1 MITCVIN
8 GMAAYPAASQSI
20 KLTYANQCVTDDGEY
35 SYDINFPMS
44 IMDNRRVF
52 HNVSRFDVSK
62 VTQKFND
69 CKLYVSG
76 RLILSGVGTIISV
89 TEAEIK
95 LQIVG
100 GKSRIKYNDRM
111 TKHYIDEIAT
121 FGTAD
126 KPGYTV
132 DKGWSQGFK
141 NLQKIN
147 DIYRL
152 DEDKS
157 KFLGVEG
164 KWCFVPVRDE
174 TNDMIANFVGVDKTK
189 QFIGYN
195 APFVMNLAVQP
206 NLMYIFRK
214 VVEYEGYTLK
224 RNDFDCKPWNLLY
237 IASAYKTRELRK
249 ALPHWSSYTF
259 IEEFRKLFNA
269 TIVFDDIRKTCSVIN
284 ASELTT
290 ADSVEIEPLDEYT
303 TDYDEDGSFS
313 TSSTANLE
321 YNLGDSANRD
331 NYEVI
336 SKKVFEN
343 FKIVHST
350 GTWEPQNQFK
360 GTTQSWSEKQ
370 KRQTIIECNGSYYI
384 YVENEVGS
392 KTWQLAGVWSP
403 LIRDSSSDDYVD
415 INISPAAQ
423 VVEDINFKTAVIGE
437 DNYYEKRCLL
447 SIPNDKEPDSK
458 ECDVDDDG
466 YSYTSVQDA
475 IDDESTLD
483 KSEDDQECM
492 NIFFIIPGEVQD
504 DNKFS
509 WVRAKSRWPKF
520 KTDYRINKEYCGSTE
535 GGFGGNRGGTFK
547 EKYPYSLSIC
557 TKSTNDVV
565 TLGCLHDNG
574 LKMDNKNC
582 LQVKFKSEVIP
593 DPSNTYIIH
602 NKKYVCEKIE
612 MEVKDDQIEPIFV
625 GYFYMMS

>member
-8 GMAAYPAASQSI
+8 GMAAYPVASQSI
-20 KLTYANQCVTDDGEY
+20 KLTYANQYVTDDGEY

-157 KFLGVEG
+157 KFMGVEG

-214 VVEYEGYTLK
+214 VVEYEGYKLK

-336 SKKVFEN
+336 PKKVFEN

-350 GTWEPQNQFK
+350 GTWDPQNQFK

-384 YVENEVGS
+384 YVENEDGS

-535 GGFGGNRGGTFK
+535 GGFGGNGGGTFK

-574 LKMDNKNC
+574 LKIDNKNC

-612 MEVKDDQIEPIFV
+612 LEVKDDQIEPIFV

>member
-8 GMAAYPAASQSI
+8 GMAAYPAANQSI
-20 KLTYANQCVTDDGEY
+20 KLTYANQYVTDDGEY

-52 HNVSRFDVSK
+52 RNVSRFDVSK
-62 VTQKFND
+62 VTQKFDD

-89 TEAEIK
+89 TESEIK

-100 GKSRIKYNDRM
+100 GKSRIKFNDRM
-111 TKHYIDEIAT
+111 TKHYIDEIP

-126 KPGYTV
+126 KPGHDV
-132 DKGWSQGFK
+132 NKGWSQKFK
-141 NLQKIN
+141 GLRQIT

-164 KWCFVPVRDE
+164 KWCFMPVRDE
-174 TNDMIANFVGVDKTK
+174 TNDIIANFVGVDKTK
-189 QFIGYN
+189 QFIGEN
-195 APFVMNLAVQP
+195 APFISNLAVQP

-237 IASAYKTRELRK
+237 IASAYKTRELRR

-269 TIVFDDIRKTCSVIN
+269 TIVFDDIKKTCSVIN
-284 ASELTT
+284 ASELATSN
-290 ADSVEIEPLDEYT
+290 SVEIKSLDEYN

-343 FKIVHST
+343 FEITHSEELS
-350 GTWEPQNQFK
+350 GPDKQFAS
-360 GTTQSWSEKQ
+360 TTLLWSEKR
-370 KRQTIIECNGSYYI
+370 KRQTIIEYYGSYYI
-384 YVENEVGS
+384 YVEDENENKS
-392 KTWQLAGVWSP
+392 WQLAGCWSP
-403 LIRDSSSDDYVD
+403 LIRDKSSDDYVD
-415 INISPAAQ
+415 LNISPAAQ
-423 VVEDINFKTAVIGE
+423 VVENINFKTALMGE
-437 DNYYEKRCLL
+437 KDYYEKRCLL
-447 SIPNDKEPDSK
+447 SIPNNKESNSK
-458 ECDVDDDG
+458 ESDIDEDG

-475 IDDESTLD
+475 LDDESTLD
-483 KSEDDQECM
+483 KSEDEQECM
-492 NIFFIIPGEVQD
+492 NIFFILPGRVQST
-504 DNKFS
+504 DNPTAKYS
-509 WVRAKSRWPKF
+509 WVGEKSRWPQF
-520 KTDYRINKEYCGSTE
+520 LTDYRINPGYRLGSSL
-535 GGFGGNRGGTFK
+535 FDDVFF
-547 EKYPYSLSIC
+547 SLSLC
-557 TKSTNDVV
+557 TRNKLDPYV
-565 TLGCLHDNG
+565 TILGNLHDNG
-574 LKMDNKNC
+574 FKIDNKNC

-602 NKKYVCEKIE
+602 NKKFVCEKIE
-612 MEVKDDQIEPIFV
+612 MEVKDDQIEPIYV

>member
-20 KLTYANQCVTDDGEY
+20 KLTYANQYVTDDGEY

-52 HNVSRFDVSK
+52 HNMSRFDVSK
-62 VTQKFND
+62 VTQKFDD

-89 TEAEIK
+89 TESEIK

-100 GKSRIKYNDRM
+100 GKSRIKFNDKL
-111 TKHYIDEIAT
+111 TKHYIDEIP

-132 DKGWSQGFK
+132 DKGFSQNFK
-141 NLQKIN
+141 DKISE
-147 DIYRL
+147 IYRL
-152 DEDKS
+152 NEDKS
-157 KFLGVEG
+157 EFLGAEG
-164 KWCFVPVRDE
+164 RWCFMPVRDE
-174 TNDMIANFVGVDKTK
+174 TNDLIANFVGVDRSK
-189 QFIGYN
+189 QFIGYK
-195 APFVMNLAVQP
+195 APFITNLAVQP
-206 NLMYIFRK
+206 NLMHIFRK

-224 RNDFDCKPWNLLY
+224 RNDFECKPWNLLY

-269 TIVFDDIRKTCSVIN
+269 TIVFDDIKKTCSVIN

-303 TDYDEDGSFS
+303 TDYDEDGSLS

-336 SKKVFEN
+336 SKKVFDSFE
-343 FKIVHST
+343 IVHSEELM
-350 GTWEPQNQFK
+350 GSDRQFAS
-360 GTTQSWSEKQ
+360 TTLLWSEKK
-370 KRQTIIECNGSYYI
+370 KRQTIIENFGDYYI
-384 YVENEVGS
+384 YVEDEDGN
-392 KTWQLAGVWSP
+392 KNWKLAGIWSP

-415 INISPAAQ
+415 LNISPAAQ
-423 VVEDINFKTAVIGE
+423 VVENINFRSGLLE
-437 DNYYEKRCLL
+437 NNYYEKRCLL

-458 ECDVDDDG
+458 ECDIDEDG

-475 IDDESTLD
+475 LDDESMLD
-483 KSEDDQECM
+483 TSEDEQECM
-492 NIFFIIPGEVQD
+492 NIFFILPGRVQTGD
-504 DNKFS
+504 GTNTKLS
-509 WVRAKSRWPKF
+509 WVGEKSRWPQF
-520 KTDYRINKEYCGSTE
+520 MTDYRIN
-535 GGFGGNRGGTFK
+535 RGYRYSGISFIDDA
-547 EKYPYSLSIC
+547 YYSLALC
-557 TKSTNDVV
+557 MKSEIGT
-565 TLGCLHDNG
+565 TCLGSLHDNG
-574 LKMDNKNC
+574 LKIDNKNC
-582 LQVKFKSEVIP
+582 LQIKFKSEVIP

-602 NKKYVCEKIE
+602 NKKYACEKIE
-612 MEVKDDQIEPIFV
+612 LEVKDDQIEPIFV

>member
-1 MITCVIN
+1 
-8 GMAAYPAASQSI
+8 MAAYPAASQSI
-20 KLTYANQCVTDDGEY
+20 KLTYANQYVTDDGEY

-111 TKHYIDEIAT
+111 TKHYIDEISY
-121 FGTAD
+121 GTAD

-174 TNDMIANFVGVDKTK
+174 TNDMIANFVGVDRTK

-303 TDYDEDGSFS
+303 TDYDEDGSLS

-336 SKKVFEN
+336 SKKVFNSFES
-343 FKIVHST
+343 FHS
-350 GTWEPQNQFK
+350 EEISLDNQFVS
-360 GTTQSWSEKQ
+360 TTMLWSEKK
-370 KRQTIIECNGSYYI
+370 KRQTIIENFGDYYI
-384 YVENEVGS
+384 YVEDENGKKSWELSGI
-392 KTWQLAGVWSP
+392 WSP
-403 LIRDSSSDDYVD
+403 LIRDKSSEDYVD
-415 INISPAAQ
+415 LNISPAAQ
-423 VVEDINFKTAVIGE
+423 VVEDINFKTGLLE
-437 DNYYEKRCLL
+437 DKYYEKRCLL
-447 SIPNDKEPDSK
+447 SIPNNKEPDSK
-458 ECDVDDDG
+458 DCDIDEDG

-475 IDDESTLD
+475 LDDESMLD
-483 KSEDDQECM
+483 TTEDEQEYM
-492 NIFFIIPGEVQD
+492 NIFFILPGRVQIGGP
-504 DNKFS
+504 NTTSLS
-509 WVRAKSRWPKF
+509 WVGNKSRWPQF
-520 KTDYRINKEYCGSTE
+520 LTDYRINEDYRYSGIADI
-535 GGFGGNRGGTFK
+535 FYDF
-547 EKYPYSLSIC
+547 YSLSLRKKREIGTTC
-557 TKSTNDVV
+557 
-565 TLGCLHDNG
+565 LGSLHDNG
-574 LKMDNKNC
+574 LKIDNKNC

-612 MEVKDDQIEPIFV
+612 LEVKDDQIEPIFV

>member
-8 GMAAYPAASQSI
+8 GRAAYPAASQSI
-20 KLTYANQCVTDDGEY
+20 KLTYANQYVTDDGEY

-76 RLILSGVGTIISV
+76 RLILSGVGTVISV

-100 GKSRIKYNDRM
+100 GKSRIKFNDKL
-111 TKHYIDEIAT
+111 TKHYIDEIQ

-132 DKGWSQGFK
+132 DKGFSQKFK
-141 NLQKIN
+141 DKISE
-147 DIYRL
+147 IYRL
-152 DEDKS
+152 NEDKS
-157 KFLGVEG
+157 EFLGAEG
-164 KWCFVPVRDE
+164 RWCFMPVRDE
-174 TNDMIANFVGVDKTK
+174 TNDLIANFVGVDRTK

-195 APFVMNLAVQP
+195 APFIMNLAVQP

-214 VVEYEGYTLK
+214 VVEYEGYSLK

-237 IASAYKTRELRK
+237 IASAYKTRELCK

-269 TIVFDDIRKTCSVIN
+269 TIVFDDIKKTCSVIN

-290 ADSVEIEPLDEYT
+290 ADSVEIETLDEYT

-336 SKKVFEN
+336 PKKVFDSFE
-343 FKIVHST
+343 IVHSEELM
-350 GTWEPQNQFK
+350 GSDRQFAS
-360 GTTQSWSEKQ
+360 TTLLWSEKK
-370 KRQTIIECNGSYYI
+370 KRQTIIENYGDYYI
-384 YVENEVGS
+384 YVEDEDGN
-392 KTWQLAGVWSP
+392 KNWKLAGIWSP
-403 LIRDSSSDDYVD
+403 LIRDSASDDYVD
-415 INISPAAQ
+415 LNISPAAQ
-423 VVEDINFKTAVIGE
+423 VVENINFKSGLLE

-458 ECDVDDDG
+458 ECDIDEDG

-475 IDDESTLD
+475 LDDESMLD
-483 KSEDDQECM
+483 TSEDEQECM
-492 NIFFIIPGEVQD
+492 NIFFILPGRVQTGD
-504 DNKFS
+504 GTNTRLS
-509 WVRAKSRWPKF
+509 WVGNKSRWPQF
-520 KTDYRINKEYCGSTE
+520 MTDYRINYGYRFS
-535 GGFGGNRGGTFK
+535 GIAFIDDA
-547 EKYPYSLSIC
+547 YYSLALC
-557 TKSTNDVV
+557 MKSEIGT
-565 TLGCLHDNG
+565 TCLGSLHDNG
-574 LKMDNKNC
+574 LKIDNKNC
-582 LQVKFKSEVIP
+582 LQIKFKSEVIP

-612 MEVKDDQIEPIFV
+612 LEVKDDQIEPIFV

>member
-20 KLTYANQCVTDDGEY
+20 KLTYANQYVTDDGEY

-69 CKLYVSG
+69 CKLYVSS

-100 GKSRIKYNDRM
+100 GKSRIKFNDKL
-111 TKHYIDEIAT
+111 TKHYIDEIP

-132 DKGWSQGFK
+132 DKGFSQKFK
-141 NLQKIN
+141 DKISE
-147 DIYRL
+147 IYRL
-152 DEDKS
+152 NEDKS
-157 KFLGVEG
+157 EFLGAEG
-164 KWCFVPVRDE
+164 RWCFMPVRDE
-174 TNDMIANFVGVDKTK
+174 TNDLIANFVGVDRTK

-195 APFVMNLAVQP
+195 APFIMNLAVQP

-214 VVEYEGYTLK
+214 VVEYEGYSLK

-237 IASAYKTRELRK
+237 IASAYKTRELCK

-269 TIVFDDIRKTCSVIN
+269 TIVFDDIKKTCSVIN

-303 TDYDEDGSFS
+303 TDYDEDGSLS

-336 SKKVFEN
+336 SKKVFES
-343 FKIVHST
+343 FEIVHST
-350 GTWEPQNQFK
+350 EVMGLDRQFAS
-360 GTTQSWSEKQ
+360 TTMLWSEKK
-370 KRQTIIECNGSYYI
+370 KRQTIIENFGDYYI
-384 YVENEVGS
+384 YVEDENEKKS
-392 KTWQLAGVWSP
+392 WKLAGIWSP
-403 LIRDSSSDDYVD
+403 LIRDKSSEDYVD
-415 INISPAAQ
+415 LNISPAAQ
-423 VVEDINFKTAVIGE
+423 VVEDINFKTGLLE
-437 DNYYEKRCLL
+437 DKYYEKRCLL
-447 SIPNDKEPDSK
+447 SIPNNKEPDSK
-458 ECDVDDDG
+458 DCDIDEDG

-475 IDDESTLD
+475 LDDESMLD
-483 KSEDDQECM
+483 TTEDEQECM
-492 NIFFIIPGEVQD
+492 NIFFILPGRVQIGGP
-504 DNKFS
+504 NTTSLS
-509 WVRAKSRWPKF
+509 WVGNKSRWPQF
-520 KTDYRINKEYCGSTE
+520 VTDYRINDDYRYCGIVDI
-535 GGFGGNRGGTFK
+535 FYDF
-547 EKYPYSLSIC
+547 YSLSLRKKREIGTTC
-557 TKSTNDVV
+557 
-565 TLGCLHDNG
+565 LGSLHDNG
-574 LKMDNKNC
+574 LKIDNKNC

-612 MEVKDDQIEPIFV
+612 LEVKDDQIEPIFV

>member
-20 KLTYANQCVTDDGEY
+20 KLTYANQYFTDDGEY

-89 TEAEIK
+89 TESEIK

-100 GKSRIKYNDRM
+100 GKSRIKFNDKL
-111 TKHYIDEIAT
+111 TKHYIDEIP

-132 DKGWSQGFK
+132 DKGFSQKFK
-141 NLQKIN
+141 DKISE
-147 DIYRL
+147 IYRL
-152 DEDKS
+152 NEDKS
-157 KFLGVEG
+157 EFLGAEG
-164 KWCFVPVRDE
+164 RWCFMPVRDE
-174 TNDMIANFVGVDKTK
+174 TNDLIANFVGVDRTK

-195 APFVMNLAVQP
+195 APFIMNLAVQP
-206 NLMYIFRK
+206 NLMHIFRK

-269 TIVFDDIRKTCSVIN
+269 TIVFDDIKKTCSVIN

-290 ADSVEIEPLDEYT
+290 ADSVEIESLDEYT
-303 TDYDEDGSFS
+303 TDYDEDGSLS

-336 SKKVFEN
+336 SKKVFNSFES
-343 FKIVHST
+343 FHS
-350 GTWEPQNQFK
+350 EEISLDNQFVS
-360 GTTQSWSEKQ
+360 TTMLWSEKK
-370 KRQTIIECNGSYYI
+370 KRQTIIENFGDYYI
-384 YVENEVGS
+384 YVEDENGKKSWELSGI
-392 KTWQLAGVWSP
+392 WSP
-403 LIRDSSSDDYVD
+403 LIRDKSSDDYVD
-415 INISPAAQ
+415 LNISPAAQ
-423 VVEDINFKTAVIGE
+423 VVEDINFKTGLLE
-437 DNYYEKRCLL
+437 DKYYEKRCLL
-447 SIPNDKEPDSK
+447 SIPNNKEPDSK
-458 ECDVDDDG
+458 DCDIDEDG

-475 IDDESTLD
+475 LDDESMLD
-483 KSEDDQECM
+483 TTEDEQECM
-492 NIFFIIPGEVQD
+492 NIFFILPGRVQIGGP
-504 DNKFS
+504 NTTSLS
-509 WVRAKSRWPKF
+509 WVGNKSRWPQF
-520 KTDYRINKEYCGSTE
+520 LTDYHINEDYRYSGIADI
-535 GGFGGNRGGTFK
+535 FYDF
-547 EKYPYSLSIC
+547 YSLSLRKKREIGATC
-557 TKSTNDVV
+557 
-565 TLGCLHDNG
+565 LGSLHDNG
-574 LKMDNKNC
+574 LKIDNKNC

-612 MEVKDDQIEPIFV
+612 LEVKDDQIEPIFV

>member
-1 MITCVIN
+1 
-8 GMAAYPAASQSI
+8 MAAYPAASQSI
-20 KLTYANQCVTDDGEY
+20 KLTYANQYVTDDGEY

-62 VTQKFND
+62 VTQKFDD

-89 TEAEIK
+89 TESEIK

-100 GKSRIKYNDRM
+100 GKSRIKFNDKL
-111 TKHYIDEIAT
+111 TKHYIDEIP

-132 DKGWSQGFK
+132 DKGFSQKFK
-141 NLQKIN
+141 DKISE
-147 DIYRL
+147 IYRL
-152 DEDKS
+152 NEDKS
-157 KFLGVEG
+157 EFLGAEG
-164 KWCFVPVRDE
+164 RWCFMPVRDE
-174 TNDMIANFVGVDKTK
+174 TNDLIANFVGVDRTK
-189 QFIGYN
+189 QFIGYK
-195 APFVMNLAVQP
+195 APFITNLAVQP
-206 NLMYIFRK
+206 NLMHIFRK

-224 RNDFDCKPWNLLY
+224 RNDFECKPWNLLY

-269 TIVFDDIRKTCSVIN
+269 TIVFDDIKKTCSVIN

-303 TDYDEDGSFS
+303 TDYDEDGSLS

-336 SKKVFEN
+336 SKKVFDSFE
-343 FKIVHST
+343 IVHSEELM
-350 GTWEPQNQFK
+350 GSDRQFAS
-360 GTTQSWSEKQ
+360 TTLLWSEKK
-370 KRQTIIECNGSYYI
+370 KRQTIIENFGDYYI
-384 YVENEVGS
+384 YVEDEDGN
-392 KTWQLAGVWSP
+392 KNWKLAGIWSP

-415 INISPAAQ
+415 LNISPAAQ
-423 VVEDINFKTAVIGE
+423 VVGNINFRSGLLE

-458 ECDVDDDG
+458 ECDIDEDG

-475 IDDESTLD
+475 LDDESMLD
-483 KSEDDQECM
+483 TSEDEQECM
-492 NIFFIIPGEVQD
+492 NIFFILPGRVQTGD
-504 DNKFS
+504 GTNTKLS
-509 WVRAKSRWPKF
+509 WVGEKSRWPQF
-520 KTDYRINKEYCGSTE
+520 MTDYRIN
-535 GGFGGNRGGTFK
+535 RGYRYSGISFIDDA
-547 EKYPYSLSIC
+547 YYSLALC
-557 TKSTNDVV
+557 MKSEIGT
-565 TLGCLHDNG
+565 TCLGSLHDNG
-574 LKMDNKNC
+574 LKIDNKNC
-582 LQVKFKSEVIP
+582 LQIKFKSEVIP

-602 NKKYVCEKIE
+602 NKKYACEKIE
-612 MEVKDDQIEPIFV
+612 LEVKDDQIEPIFV

>member
-1 MITCVIN
+1 
-8 GMAAYPAASQSI
+8 MAAYPAASQSI
-20 KLTYANQCVTDDGEY
+20 KLTYANQYVTDDGEY

-303 TDYDEDGSFS
+303 TDYDEDGSLS

-336 SKKVFEN
+336 SKKVFNSFES
-343 FKIVHST
+343 FHSK
-350 GTWEPQNQFK
+350 EISLDNQFVS
-360 GTTQSWSEKQ
+360 TTMLWSEKK
-370 KRQTIIECNGSYYI
+370 KRQTIIENFGDYYI
-384 YVENEVGS
+384 YVEDENGKKSWELSGI
-392 KTWQLAGVWSP
+392 WSP
-403 LIRDSSSDDYVD
+403 LIRDESSEDYVD
-415 INISPAAQ
+415 LNISPAAQ
-423 VVEDINFKTAVIGE
+423 VVEDINFKTWFLE
-437 DNYYEKRCLL
+437 DKYYEKRCLL
-447 SIPNDKEPDSK
+447 SIPNNKEPDSK
-458 ECDVDDDG
+458 DCDIDEDG

-475 IDDESTLD
+475 LDDESMLD
-483 KSEDDQECM
+483 TTEDEQECM
-492 NIFFIIPGEVQD
+492 NIFFILPGRVQIGGP
-504 DNKFS
+504 NTTSLS
-509 WVRAKSRWPKF
+509 WVGNKSRWPQF
-520 KTDYRINKEYCGSTE
+520 VTDYRINDDYRYCGIVDI
-535 GGFGGNRGGTFK
+535 FYDF
-547 EKYPYSLSIC
+547 YSLSLRK
-557 TKSTNDVV
+557 KSEIGT
-565 TLGCLHDNG
+565 TCLGSLHDNG
-574 LKMDNKNC
+574 LKIDNKNC

-612 MEVKDDQIEPIFV
+612 LEVKDDQIEPIFV

>member
-20 KLTYANQCVTDDGEY
+20 KLTYANQYVTDDGEY

-89 TEAEIK
+89 TEAEVK

-100 GKSRIKYNDRM
+100 GKSRIKFNDKL
-111 TKHYIDEIAT
+111 TKHYIDEIP

-132 DKGWSQGFK
+132 DKGFSQKFK
-141 NLQKIN
+141 DKISE
-147 DIYRL
+147 IYRL
-152 DEDKS
+152 NEDKS
-157 KFLGVEG
+157 EFLGAEG
-164 KWCFVPVRDE
+164 RWCFMPVRDE
-174 TNDMIANFVGVDKTK
+174 TNDLIANFVGVDRTK

-195 APFVMNLAVQP
+195 APFIMNLAVQP

-214 VVEYEGYTLK
+214 VVENEGYSLK

-237 IASAYKTRELRK
+237 IASAYKTRELCK

-269 TIVFDDIRKTCSVIN
+269 TIVFDDIKKTCSVIN

-303 TDYDEDGSFS
+303 TDYDEDGSLS

-336 SKKVFEN
+336 SKKVFES
-343 FKIVHST
+343 FEIVHST
-350 GTWEPQNQFK
+350 EVMGLDRQFAS
-360 GTTQSWSEKQ
+360 TTMLWSEKK
-370 KRQTIIECNGSYYI
+370 KRQTIIENFGDYYI
-384 YVENEVGS
+384 YVEDENGKKSWKLVGI
-392 KTWQLAGVWSP
+392 WSP
-403 LIRDSSSDDYVD
+403 LIRDKSSEDYVD
-415 INISPAAQ
+415 LNISPAAQ
-423 VVEDINFKTAVIGE
+423 VVEDINFKTGFLE
-437 DNYYEKRCLL
+437 DKYYEKRCLL
-447 SIPNDKEPDSK
+447 SIPNNKEPDSK
-458 ECDVDDDG
+458 DCDIDEDG

-475 IDDESTLD
+475 LDDESMLD
-483 KSEDDQECM
+483 TSEDEQECM
-492 NIFFIIPGEVQD
+492 NIFFILPGRVQIGGI
-504 DNKFS
+504 KTTSLS
-509 WVRAKSRWPKF
+509 WVGNKSRWPQF
-520 KTDYRINKEYCGSTE
+520 VTDYRINDEYRYCGIVDI
-535 GGFGGNRGGTFK
+535 FYDF
-547 EKYPYSLSIC
+547 YSLSLRKKREIGTTC
-557 TKSTNDVV
+557 
-565 TLGCLHDNG
+565 LGSLHDNG
-574 LKMDNKNC
+574 LKIDNKNC

-612 MEVKDDQIEPIFV
+612 LEVKDDQIEPIFV

>member
-1 MITCVIN
+1 MITCIIN
-8 GMAAYPAASQSI
+8 GHKAYPISTSSI
-20 KLTYANQCVTDDGEY
+20 KVTYANQYVTDDGEY
-35 SYDINFPMS
+35 TYDITFPMN
-44 IMDNRRVF
+44 ILENRVIF
-52 HNVSRFDVSK
+52 KNVSRLEVKKNIDK
-62 VTQKFND
+62 YDD
-69 CKLYVSG
+69 CKLFCNSQ
-76 RLILSGVGTIISV
+76 LIMSGVGTILSV
-89 TEAEIK
+89 NEKEIK

-100 GKSRIKYNDRM
+100 GKSRIKFNDRM
-111 TKHYIDEIAT
+111 TKHYIDEIP

-132 DKGWSQGFK
+132 DKGWSQGWK
-141 NLQKIN
+141 GLQKIK

-152 DEDKS
+152 DDDKS

-189 QFIGYN
+189 VFIDYN
-195 APFVMNLAVQP
+195 APFIVNPAVQP
-206 NLMYIFRK
+206 NLMYIFCK

-237 IASAYKTRELRK
+237 IASAYKTRELRR

-269 TIVFDDIRKTCSVIN
+269 TIVFDDIQKTCSVIKK
-284 ASELTT
+284 SELTT
-290 ADSVEIEPLDEYT
+290 ADSVAIEPLDEYT

-343 FKIVHST
+343 FEIVHST
-350 GTWEPQNQFK
+350 ATWDPQNQFK

-384 YVENEVGS
+384 YVENEGGS

-415 INISPAAQ
+415 LNISPAAQ
-423 VVEDINFKTAVIGE
+423 VVEDINFKTAIIGE

-535 GGFGGNRGGTFK
+535 GGFGGNGGGTFK

-574 LKMDNKNC
+574 LRLDNKNC
-582 LQVKFKSEVIP
+582 MEVKFKSDVIP
-593 DPSNTYIIH
+593 DPSKIYIIR

-612 MEVKDDQIEPIFV
+612 MEVKDDAIEPV
-625 GYFYMMS
+625 YTGYFYMLS

>member
-20 KLTYANQCVTDDGEY
+20 KLTYANQYVTDDGEY

-62 VTQKFND
+62 VTQKYND

-76 RLILSGVGTIISV
+76 RLILSGVGTVISV

-100 GKSRIKYNDRM
+100 GKSRIKFNDKL
-111 TKHYIDEIAT
+111 TKHYIDEIP

-132 DKGWSQGFK
+132 DKGFSQKFK
-141 NLQKIN
+141 DKISE
-147 DIYRL
+147 IYRL
-152 DEDKS
+152 NEDKS
-157 KFLGVEG
+157 EFLGAEG
-164 KWCFVPVRDE
+164 RWCFMPVRDE
-174 TNDMIANFVGVDKTK
+174 TNDLIANFVGVDRTK

-195 APFVMNLAVQP
+195 APFIMNLAVQP

-214 VVEYEGYTLK
+214 VVEYEGYSLK

-237 IASAYKTRELRK
+237 IASAYKTRELCK

-269 TIVFDDIRKTCSVIN
+269 TIVFDDIKKTCSVIN

-336 SKKVFEN
+336 SKKVFNSFES
-343 FKIVHST
+343 FHSEELM
-350 GTWEPQNQFK
+350 GSDRQFAS
-360 GTTQSWSEKQ
+360 TTLLWSEKK
-370 KRQTIIECNGSYYI
+370 KRQTIIENYGDYYI
-384 YVENEVGS
+384 YVEDEDGN
-392 KTWQLAGVWSP
+392 KNWKLAGIWSP
-403 LIRDSSSDDYVD
+403 LIRDSASDDYVD
-415 INISPAAQ
+415 LNISPAAQ
-423 VVEDINFKTAVIGE
+423 VVENINFKSGLLE

-458 ECDVDDDG
+458 ECDIDEDG

-475 IDDESTLD
+475 LDDESMLD
-483 KSEDDQECM
+483 TSEDEQECM
-492 NIFFIIPGEVQD
+492 NIFFILPGRVQTGD
-504 DNKFS
+504 GTNTRLS
-509 WVRAKSRWPKF
+509 WVGNKSRWPQF
-520 KTDYRINKEYCGSTE
+520 MTDYRINYGYRFS
-535 GGFGGNRGGTFK
+535 GIAFIDDA
-547 EKYPYSLSIC
+547 YYSLALC
-557 TKSTNDVV
+557 MKSEIGT
-565 TLGCLHDNG
+565 TCLGSLHDNG
-574 LKMDNKNC
+574 LKIDNKNC
-582 LQVKFKSEVIP
+582 LQIKFKSEVIP

-612 MEVKDDQIEPIFV
+612 LEVKDDQIEPIFV

>member
-1 MITCVIN
+1 MITCIIN
-8 GMAAYPAASQSI
+8 GHKAYPISTSSI
-20 KLTYANQCVTDDGEY
+20 KVTYANQYVTDDGEY
-35 SYDINFPMS
+35 TYDITFPMN
-44 IMDNRRVF
+44 ILENRVIF
-52 HNVSRFDVSK
+52 KNVSRLEVKKNIAKYD
-62 VTQKFND
+62 D
-69 CKLYVSG
+69 CKLFCNSQ
-76 RLILSGVGTIISV
+76 LIMSGVGTILSV
-89 TEAEIK
+89 NEKEIK

-100 GKSRIKYNDRM
+100 GKSRIKFNDRM
-111 TKHYIDEIAT
+111 TRHYIDEIP

-132 DKGWSQGFK
+132 DKGWSQGWK
-141 NLQKIN
+141 GIQKIN

-152 DEDKS
+152 DDDKS

-174 TNDMIANFVGVDKTK
+174 TNDMIANFVGVAKTK
-189 QFIGYN
+189 AFIGYN
-195 APFVMNLAVQP
+195 APFIMNLAVQP

-237 IASAYKTRELRK
+237 IASAYKTRELRR

-269 TIVFDDIRKTCSVIN
+269 TIVFDDIQKTCSVIKK
-284 ASELTT
+284 SELTT
-290 ADSVEIEPLDEYT
+290 ADSVAIEPLAEYT

-343 FKIVHST
+343 FEIVHST
-350 GTWEPQNQFK
+350 ATWDPQNQFQ

-384 YVENEVGS
+384 YVENEGS

-403 LIRDSSSDDYVD
+403 LIRDSSSDDYVKL
-415 INISPAAQ
+415 NISPAAQ
-423 VVEDINFKTAVIGE
+423 VVEDINFKTAILE

-447 SIPNDKEPDSK
+447 SISNDKEPDSK

-466 YSYTSVQDA
+466 FSYTSVQDA
-475 IDDESTLD
+475 INDESTLD

-535 GGFGGNRGGTFK
+535 GGFGGNGGGTFK

-565 TLGCLHDNG
+565 SLGCLHDNA
-574 LKMDNKNC
+574 LRIDNKNC
-582 LQVKFKSEVIP
+582 MEVKFQSDEIP
-593 DPSNTYIIH
+593 DPSKIYIIR

-612 MEVKDDQIEPIFV
+612 MEVKDDAIEPV
-625 GYFYMMS
+625 YTGYFYMLS